1 MNSRSAEY
9 SQVISKY
16 IVMPQ
21 HSNPSGIL
29 FGGVLMGWIDM
40 AAAMVAEKHSGKDV
54 VTVHV
59 DQMNFSSPILVG
71 EHVIINA
78 QLTSTGNSSM
88 KITVNVESENI
99 KTRTIKKTTKAVLTF
114 VAVDELKKS
123 SPVPHLM
130 EAVK

>member
-1 MNSRSAEY
+1 MNRRSAGY

-21 HSNPSGIL
+21 HSNPSGVM

-59 DQMNFSSPILVG
+59 DQMSFTSPILVG

-78 QLTSTGNSSM
+78 ELTSTGNSSM
-88 KITVNVESENI
+88 KITVTVKAENI
-99 KTRTIKKTTKAVLTF
+99 KSGITKNATKAILTF
-114 VAVDELKKS
+114 VAIDEKKKS
-123 SPVPHLM
+123 SPVPHLTA
-130 EAVK
+130 E

>member
-1 MNSRSAEY
+1 MNSRSAKY

-21 HSNPSGIL
+21 HSNPSGVL
-29 FGGVLMGWIDM
+29 FGGILMGWIDM

-59 DQMNFSSPILVG
+59 DQMSFTSPVLVG

-78 QLTSTGNSSM
+78 QLTGTGNSSM
-88 KITVNVESENI
+88 KITVTVESENI
-99 KTRTIKKTTKAVLTF
+99 KTGTIKKTTKAVLTF

-123 SPVPHLM
+123 SPVPHLTAAQ
-130 EAVK
+130 E

>member
-21 HSNPSGIL
+21 HSNPSGVM
-29 FGGVLMGWIDM
+29 FGGILMGWMDM

-59 DQMNFSSPILVG
+59 DQMSFTSPILVG
-71 EHVIINA
+71 EHAIINA
-78 QLTSTGNSSM
+78 QLTGTGNSSM
-88 KITVNVESENI
+88 KITVTVESENI
-99 KTRTIKKTTKAVLTF
+99 KTGTIKKTTKAVFTF

-123 SPVPHLM
+123 SPVPHLT
-130 EAVK
+130 EVQE